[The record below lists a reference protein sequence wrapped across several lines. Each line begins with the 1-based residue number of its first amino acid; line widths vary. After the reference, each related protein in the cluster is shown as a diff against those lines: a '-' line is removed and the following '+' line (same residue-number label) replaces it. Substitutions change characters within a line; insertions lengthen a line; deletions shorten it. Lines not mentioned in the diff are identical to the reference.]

1 MHFPLATRLACP
13 QAEAMP
19 RSTPPATTAC
29 AADSFYRLGPE
40 QVLQAT
46 ESLGFACSGRQL
58 ALNSYENRVYQ
69 IGLHDDDAPLV
80 AKFYRP
86 ARWSDAAIL
95 EEHDFT
101 RELAELD
108 IPAVPPLSIDGN
120 TLHHFQ
126 GHRFALYPFMPG
138 RTPDLENEGHIEQ
151 LGRFFGRIHAV
162 GANRPFLHRPQLD
175 VHSFGDDAYEYLLEQ
190 HLLPR
195 ELQASYRHLGED
207 LLDAIEDTMH
217 AVSPHPIRLQGDAH
231 PGNILWQEGLQRT
244 EGAPHILDFDDACM
258 GPAVQ
263 DLWMFLSGEHGQMES
278 TLDTLL
284 QGYTAFCDFD
294 AGELRLIEP
303 LRTLRMMHH
312 AAWLAKRRDDP
323 VFLDAF
329 PWFNTQR
336 YWEEHLL
343 SLKEQMAALH
353 EPPLQ
358 WQYP

>member
-1 MHFPLATRLACP
+1 MHLPLAPQGTCP
-13 QAEAMP
+13 QAGAMSQAMP
-19 RSTPPATTAC
+19 PTVCEES
-29 AADSFYRLGPE
+29 ADSFYHLGPE
-40 QVLQAT
+40 QILQAI
-46 ESLGFACSGRQL
+46 ESLGFACSGRQQ

-69 IGLHDDDAPLV
+69 IGLEDGEEPLV

-101 RELAELD
+101 LDLAELD
-108 IPAVPPLSIDGN
+108 IPAVPPLCLGGSS
-120 TLHHFQ
+120 LHHFDD
-126 GHRFALYPFMPG
+126 HRFALYPFMPG

-151 LGRFFGRIHAV
+151 LGRFFGRIHAA
-162 GANRPFLHRPQLD
+162 GGISPFLHRPRLD

-190 HLLPR
+190 QLLPR
-195 ELQASYRHLGED
+195 ELESSYKDLGED
-207 LLDAIEDTMH
+207 LLDAIEDIMD
-217 AVSPHPIRLQGDAH
+217 AVQPRYIRLQGDAH
-231 PGNILWQEGLQRT
+231 PGNILWQGGLQRT
-244 EGAPHILDFDDACM
+244 EGSPHILDFDDARM

-263 DLWMFLSGEHGQMES
+263 DLWMFLSGEGEQMEA
-278 TLDTLL
+278 TLDVLL
-284 QGYTAFCDFD
+284 KGYTSFCDFD

-312 AAWLAKRRDDP
+312 AAWLAQRRDDP

-358 WQYP
+358 WHA